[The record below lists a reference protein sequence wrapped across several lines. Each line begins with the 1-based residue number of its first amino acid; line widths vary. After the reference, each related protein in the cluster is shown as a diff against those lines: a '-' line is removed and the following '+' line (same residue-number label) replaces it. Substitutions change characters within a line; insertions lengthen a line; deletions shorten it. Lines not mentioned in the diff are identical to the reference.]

1 VFYNEAQL
9 PGRQLVAHETSVD
22 ASHKPV
28 SGQSID
34 VDSSAATIAFISTG
48 FKLACSLLS
57 LVAHE
62 IIIP

>member
-22 ASHKPV
+22 ACHKPV

-34 VDSSAATIAFISTG
+34 VASSVATIAFISTG

-57 LVAHE
+57 
-62 IIIP
+62 

>member
-22 ASHKPV
+22 ACHKPV

-34 VDSSAATIAFISTG
+34 VASSVATIAFIGSDHG
-48 FKLACSLLS
+48 LLRS
-57 LVAHE
+57 ILGPSNHV
-62 IIIP
+62 